1 MTQYDPLSDITIQ
14 PSRISLSKTYLV
26 QYQNVEYIL
35 MYSVNLGSLIEFCL
49 LKCISMMYD
58 IFIEGDQ

>member
-35 MYSVNLGSLIEFCL
+35 MYSIHLGSLIQICL

-58 IFIEGDQ
+58 IFM